1 MKIPTWAP
9 LRARPV
15 VAGLDELP
23 GFVVVTR
30 RVAMRIRGRF
40 PEAEL
45 AASVHRLEWRHGGY
59 RWFARLS
66 DAARL

>member
-23 GFVVVTR
+23 GFVVVAR
-30 RVAMRIRGRF
+30 RVAVRIREKF

-45 AASVHRLEWRHGGY
+45 AASVHGREWRNGGY
-59 RWFARLS
+59 RWFARVA